1 MQICA
6 CTALFFSLVH
16 AVVHL
21 INFYHVAT
29 QPLDHLKCLSPE
41 LSFSDEKPDI
51 HFWLFRTL
59 TGLTGDAMIRR
70 SMSLTCLKHFL
81 LLSGVMLYAVVCVIF
96 LFAHP
101 LIRKKAYRFFWLS
114 HQLYVLFYILC
125 MLHGLGRI
133 TAAPKFWIFFAF
145 PGVVFTCDKVR

>member
-1 MQICA
+1 
-6 CTALFFSLVH
+6 
-16 AVVHL
+16 
-21 INFYHVAT
+21 
-29 QPLDHLKCLSPE
+29 
-41 LSFSDEKPDI
+41 
-51 HFWLFRTL
+51 
-59 TGLTGDAMIRR
+59 
-70 SMSLTCLKHFL
+70 
-81 LLSGVMLYAVVCVIF
+81 MLYSVVCIIF

-145 PGVVFTCDKVR
+145 PGVVFICDKVKSVFDIEGKSVLGMFDPLPPVRIWD